1 MGTDSLRKN
10 RGNDTSCKLKAYICY
25 SFFPQ
30 VMTARI
36 RTLGCEQVCEG

>member
-10 RGNDTSCKLKAYICY
+10 RGNDTSRKLKECIFY

-36 RTLGCEQVCEG
+36 RIPLMSKYAQ